1 MAKTLTTVE
10 VGPDAEDAAVRLA
23 QARQVRKMWE
33 DTEKEAK
40 RDLDMALVGAGEAD
54 VYITGTMEIKVTNN
68 KGQGRLSTDKLL
80 DQGVSPEVILNAT
93 TRTPYKTITV
103 KERK

>member
-1 MAKTLTTVE
+1 MVKTLTTVE

-40 RDLDMALVGAGEAD
+40 KDLDKALEGADEAD
-54 VYITGTMEIKVTNN
+54 VYITGAIEIKVTNN

-80 DQGVSPEVILNAT
+80 DQGVSPEIIANAT
-93 TRTPYKTITV
+93 TRTPYKTVTV